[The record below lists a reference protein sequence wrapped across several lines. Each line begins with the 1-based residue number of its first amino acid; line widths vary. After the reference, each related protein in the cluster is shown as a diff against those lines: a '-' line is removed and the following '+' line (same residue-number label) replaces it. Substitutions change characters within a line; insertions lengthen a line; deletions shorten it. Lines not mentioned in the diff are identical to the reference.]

1 MDSKENVMVS
11 GIRPTGEL
19 HLGNYYGALHGLAG
33 KQERYDARF
42 FIADLHSLTTHPKPD
57 GLRGNVIEAARN
69 YLAAGLDPRR
79 CMLYAQSMLAEE
91 LAELHLYLSMVMPL
105 GELLRVP
112 TFKEKARRHPDNVNY
127 GLVGYPVLMSAD
139 ILIHKAAL
147 VTVGEDQLVHLE
159 VARTIARRFNGLYGN
174 VFPEPQGVIENAGRV
189 PSLSGQ
195 GKMSKSDDPSASI
208 GLGDEPEAIEEKVRK
223 AYSDPLRVYR
233 HDPGHPTADG
243 CNVFHLH
250 TFFTDEAEREE
261 IAAACRGARIGCI
274 DCKRRLAASMS
285 RIVEPFR
292 RSRSALSDADVLD
305 ALRLGRDKAKA
316 VAQRTIAEVRD
327 AIGLRML

>member
-1 MDSKENVMVS
+1 MDSNLNVMVS

-19 HLGNYYGALHGLAG
+19 HLGNYYGALHALEG

-57 GLRGNVIEAARN
+57 DLRGNVLEAARN

-79 CMLYAQSMLAEE
+79 CMLYAQSMLAPE
-91 LAELHLYLSMVMPL
+91 LA
-105 GELLRVP
+105 
-112 TFKEKARRHPDNVNY
+112 
-127 GLVGYPVLMSAD
+127 
-139 ILIHKAAL
+139 
-147 VTVGEDQLVHLE
+147 E

-174 VFPEPQGVIENAGRV
+174 VFPEPRDLIENSGRV

-195 GKMSKSDDPSASI
+195 GKMSKSDDPASCI

-233 HDPGHPTADG
+233 SDPGHPTAEG

-250 TFFTDEAEREE
+250 TFFTGEAEREE
-261 IAAACRGARIGCI
+261 IAAACRAARIGCI